1 MTILIA
7 AYQFYPSVNSHFIM
21 TATDVSSVTPA
32 EGAKDTKKASPTKEV
47 SPVKTKTPEQIQ
59 QEANDLLAI
68 GKRDL
73 LVNNIPEAVS
83 NLAKACELLSK
94 QFGETAKECAEVYY
108 YYGKSL
114 LELSRMESGVLGN
127 ALDGVPEEESESN
140 TSQFEDPSK
149 LSDQEKT
156 DVTEKIADA
165 LEQNIDELEK
175 MKEKAE
181 EDKKDSTSKAAETKE
196 GTDEA
201 KKAESKDVS
210 KKTETKDD
218 VEAKDE
224 SKEDKKG
231 EKEKAE
237 ESKEG
242 ESQDEAMEEDEEV
255 ETGDETG
262 DDESSDEKKD
272 EGANDKKD
280 EEEPS
285 NLQLAWEMLE
295 LAKIVYTKLVTDAK
309 DDEKLVLLEKLCCA
323 LCALGEVSIE
333 SENYKQAIE
342 DFQACLK
349 KQAEFPKDSRC
360 IAETHYQ
367 LGVALGYDAQ
377 FDEAVTSL
385 KSAISIIQERITLKE
400 KEESEE
406 AKKEVTELKALVP
419 EIEEKIKDTEDSK
432 KEAENKKSTEAAASS
447 SGDTFGSEKAAE
459 VKPVSSIAVKRK
471 AEEED
476 SSSKKLA
483 SEKETAA
490 AS

>member
-1 MTILIA
+1 MLKHCV
-7 AYQFYPSVNSHFIM
+7 YLVKHFLSIF
-21 TATDVSSVTPA
+21 ATFDFPLLF
-32 EGAKDTKKASPTKEV
+32 K
-47 SPVKTKTPEQIQ
+47 
-59 QEANDLLAI
+59 LAI
-68 GKRDL
+68 VINSSL
-73 LVNNIPEAVS
+73 LVLLVFRDEIVHVGFSFSELHFVHTFTSVPMQESLSPEHS
-83 NLAKACELLSK
+83 SEL
-94 QFGETAKECAEVYY
+94 F
-108 YYGKSL
+108 
-114 LELSRMESGVLGN
+114 RN
-127 ALDGVPEEESESN
+127 
-140 TSQFEDPSK
+140 
-149 LSDQEKT
+149 
-156 DVTEKIADA
+156 A
-165 LEQNIDELEK
+165 LEQFLDSGGVSNKCGSHLETTRRNITHSGLYVIGDPFNEEGRILE
-175 MKEKAE
+175 
-181 EDKKDSTSKAAETKE
+181 D
-196 GTDEA
+196 
-201 KKAESKDVS
+201 
-210 KKTETKDD
+210 
-218 VEAKDE
+218 
-224 SKEDKKG
+224 
-231 EKEKAE
+231 
-237 ESKEG
+237 
-242 ESQDEAMEEDEEV
+242 EDEEV

-262 DDESSDEKKD
+262 DESSDEKKE

-349 KQAEFPKDSRC
+349 NQAEFPKDSRC

-432 KEAENKKSTEAAASS
+432 KEAENKKTTETASSS
-447 SGDTFGSEKAAE
+447 SGDALGSEKTTE
-459 VKPVSSIAVKRK
+459 VKPVSSIAVKRS